1 MEYPSLHTISSYYS
15 AEQQRKYKGLFRA
28 NLILL
33 CIASLASAV
42 STLVNWALWIA
53 AAAILGSFFVW
64 LAMEH
69 SDSCRD
75 WFFSRAIAES
85 IKTMAWRYAMKAP
98 PYAASLSKNEA
109 VVLFEAEIEEVVAS
123 AGATADRLDFSEGPI
138 VPITTSMNATRELNW
153 QERKECYLED
163 RVKDQRQWYSK
174 KAEMNRD
181 KSKTRSNL
189 VLLLQGAAIAL
200 VVFAAI
206 AGISDFSGFVL
217 TLTASLLAWIQMQQ
231 HSSLS
236 ISYGS
241 AAKELAL
248 IEGKFENVQSEEAFV
263 ALVDQAELAMSREHT
278 LWVSRNAL

>member
-1 MEYPSLHTISSYYS
+1 
-15 AEQQRKYKGLFRA
+15 
-28 NLILL
+28 
-33 CIASLASAV
+33 
-42 STLVNWALWIA
+42 
-53 AAAILGSFFVW
+53 
-64 LAMEH
+64 
-69 SDSCRD
+69 
-75 WFFSRAIAES
+75 
-85 IKTMAWRYAMKAP
+85 MKAP